1 MEWQIKIEGKRPII
15 MHSGSSM
22 GNRNAISAER
32 AGILAKRNADRTQ
45 ADEAR
50 LAELDCYDSLWV
62 EGSRPTVPATALR
75 KCIETAARK
84 LKQGPLVR
92 EGLIITNTEFAYDE
106 RRYGSSLAE
115 VITNAQ
121 FTTGVVVQRNRI
133 LRTRAMFEQP
143 WSCVFTADTDDE
155 LIEKDQ
161 LVKWLDIGGRRI
173 GLGDWR
179 PEKSGD
185 YGRYEMT
192 SIVELGE

>member
-32 AGILAKRNADRTQ
+32 ALILGKRNADRTQ

-62 EGSRPTVPATALR
+62 EGDAPTIPATALR

-92 EGLIITNTEFAYDE
+92 EGLIITGTEFVYDTP
-106 RRYGSSLAE
+106 RYGESLGE
-115 VITNAQ
+115 VIQNAQ
-121 FTTGVVVQRNRI
+121 FTTGVVVQRN
-133 LRTRAMFEQP
+133 LPNTP
-143 WSCVFTADTDDE
+143 NLS
-155 LIEKDQ
+155 LIH
-161 LVKWLDIGGRRI
+161 I
-173 GLGDWR
+173 
-179 PEKSGD
+179 
-185 YGRYEMT
+185 
-192 SIVELGE
+192 